1 MRSRPKARGHLC
13 TICQTATASDLSLIP
28 YLKHHA
34 GMFMVLEG
42 KLGRKMA
49 REWLIGIAV
58 VELFK
63 NNGKQKPSG

>member
-1 MRSRPKARGHLC
+1 
-13 TICQTATASDLSLIP
+13 
-28 YLKHHA
+28 
-34 GMFMVLEG
+34 MVLEG

-63 NNGKQKPSG
+63 NNGKQKTSG